1 MKIRQGFVTNSS
13 SSSFIIGYN
22 DINELRN
29 ELVERCYIEL
39 RDWSRFSDYTDG
51 ELKSRIVLLVNSYI
65 EDSRVDKADFLKQ
78 PDLLILLLGD
88 NNVYHYVCKGKA
100 LWDYDDE
107 ELNNARTQVGK
118 FARNLVQKD
127 LNRIYTEM
135 KKYKHIL
142 YFDDVEDNSPVGC
155 VLESSILPAI
165 KGKIAYFNH
174 H

>member
-1 MKIRQGFVTNSS
+1 MKIRNGFVTNSS

-22 DINELRN
+22 NINELRN
-29 ELVERCYIEL
+29 ELVERCYREL
-39 RDWSRFSDYTDG
+39 RGEPRFSDYIDD
-51 ELKSRIVLLVNSYI
+51 ELKLRIVLLVDSYI
-65 EDSRVDKADFLKQ
+65 KDSRVDKADFLKQ

-88 NNVYHYVCKGKA
+88 NNAYHYVCKGKA
-100 LWDYDDE
+100 LWDYTDE
-107 ELNNARTQVGK
+107 ELCDARTQVGK

-127 LNRIYTEM
+127 LNRIYAEM

-142 YFDDVEDNSPVGC
+142 YFDDIEDSSPIGC
-155 VLESSILPAI
+155 VLESSILPTI